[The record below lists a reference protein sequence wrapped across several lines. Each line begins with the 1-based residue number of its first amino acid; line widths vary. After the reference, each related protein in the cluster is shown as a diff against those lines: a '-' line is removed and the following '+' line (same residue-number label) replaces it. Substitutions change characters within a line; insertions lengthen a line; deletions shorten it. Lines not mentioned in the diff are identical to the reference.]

1 MADPMRIRVTLKGDV
16 ADVKVLMSHPME
28 TGQRKDPA
36 TGQILPMHFIKNVVA
51 TLNGKPVLQA
61 QWSQAISRNPFI
73 NFRVRGARSGD
84 AGANPA
90 HASTGSRGYFGNR
103 GSVSLSAHRQNVEP
117 RADTR
122 ERP

>member
-84 AGANPA
+84 RIAM
-90 HASTGSRGYFGNR
+90 RWEDNR
-103 GSVSLSAHRQNVEP
+103 GEAASIEAAV
-117 RADTR
+117 D
-122 ERP
+122 